1 MEDLKALINARVEAG
16 AILTKK
22 LVMKSV
28 NFGERDDNGR
38 STAIV
43 RVSQKVPNMVQV
55 TQQMID
61 KANEDA
67 EHYESLVAGLKGE
80 EKAEAQA
87 KAAEVRTYA
96 DSLTLGDWIPGMTD
110 VIFSSNYELLAILRN
125 NPQTAQIA
133 DLCAN
138 SDELLKS
145 IYSYAIASDLSEP
158 VVSGQLYNSIFSD
171 NTSVVNNNTI
181 YHTFFN
187 VKFDDEALD
196 FINDLK
202 REYRRELLKQAMSA
216 SKDKKKN
223 RRSSEED
230 SDD

>member
-1 MEDLKALINARVEAG
+1 MNDLKELINARVEAG
-16 AILTKK
+16 AVVTKK
-22 LVMKSV
+22 LIMKSV

-43 RVSQKVPNMVQV
+43 RVSQKVPNRVQI

-61 KANEDA
+61 QAIADA
-67 EHYESLVAGLKGE
+67 KHYESLVAGLTGE

-87 KAAEVRTYA
+87 KAAEVRVYA
-96 DSLTLGDWIPGMTD
+96 DSLELNAWIPGMTD

-145 IYSYAIASDLSEP
+145 IYSYAIVSDLAEP

-196 FINDLK
+196 FIDELK

>member
-1 MEDLKALINARVEAG
+1 MEDLKALINARVDNG
-16 AILTKK
+16 AVVTKK
-22 LVMKSV
+22 LIMKSV
-28 NFGERDDNGR
+28 NFGERNDNGR
-38 STAIV
+38 STAII

-55 TQQMID
+55 NQQMID

-67 EHYESLVAGLKGE
+67 DYYESLIAGLSGDA
-80 EKAEAQA
+80 KAEAKA
-87 KAAEVRTYA
+87 KAAEVRAYA
-96 DSLTLGDWIPGMTD
+96 DSLELNAWVSGMTD

-133 DLCAN
+133 DLCSN

-145 IYSYAIASDLSEP
+145 IYSYALCSDLAEP
-158 VVSGQLYNSIFSD
+158 VVAGQLYNSIFSD
-171 NTSVVNNNTI
+171 NTDVVNNNTI

-196 FINDLK
+196 FIDELK
-202 REYRRELLKQAMSA
+202 REYRRELLKQAMFA
-216 SKDKKKN
+216 SKDKKKS

-230 SDD
+230 SND

>member
-16 AILTKK
+16 AVVTKK
-22 LVMKSV
+22 LTMKSV

-55 TQQMID
+55 NQAMID
-61 KANEDA
+61 KAIADA
-67 EHYESLVAGLKGE
+67 EHYESLVAGLTGE
-80 EKAEAQA
+80 AKAEAQA
-87 KAAEVRTYA
+87 KAAEVRAYA
-96 DSLTLGDWIPGMTD
+96 DSLELNAWIPGMTD

-145 IYSYAIASDLSEP
+145 IYSYAIASDLAEP

-196 FINDLK
+196 FIDELK

-216 SKDKKKN
+216 SKDKKKS

-230 SDD
+230 DED

>member
-1 MEDLKALINARVEAG
+1 MNDLKELINARVEAG
-16 AILTKK
+16 AVITKK
-22 LVMKSV
+22 LTMKSV

-38 STAIV
+38 STAII

-55 TQQMID
+55 NQQMID
-61 KANEDA
+61 KATADA
-67 EHYESLVAGLKGE
+67 EHYESLVAGLEGE

-87 KAAEVRTYA
+87 KAAEARAYA
-96 DSLTLGDWIPGMTD
+96 DSLEINAWIPGMTD

-145 IYSYAIASDLSEP
+145 IYSYAVTSDLAEP

-187 VKFDDEALD
+187 VRFDDEAFD
-196 FINDLK
+196 FIDELK

-216 SKDKKKN
+216 SKDKKKT

>member
-1 MEDLKALINARVEAG
+1 MKDLKELINARVEAG
-16 AILTKK
+16 AVVPKK
-22 LVMKSV
+22 RIMKSV
-28 NFGERDDNGR
+28 NFCEKDDNGR
-38 STAIV
+38 STAIIH
-43 RVSQKVPNMVQV
+43 VSSKVPNMVQV
-55 TQQMID
+55 NQAMID
-61 KANEDA
+61 KAISDA

-80 EKAEAQA
+80 AKAEAQA
-87 KAAEVRTYA
+87 KAVEVRAYA
-96 DSLTLGDWIPGMTD
+96 DSLELNTWIPGMTD

-145 IYSYAIASDLSEP
+145 IYFYAIASDLAEP
-158 VVSGQLYNSIFSD
+158 VASGSKYKSIFSD
-171 NTSVVNNNTI
+171 NESIVNNNTI

-196 FINDLK
+196 FIDELK

-216 SKDKKKN
+216 SKDKKKS
-223 RRSSEED
+223 RSSDED

>member
-1 MEDLKALINARVEAG
+1 MEDLKALINARVDNG
-16 AILTKK
+16 AVVTKK
-22 LVMKSV
+22 LIMKSV

-38 STAIV
+38 STAII
-43 RVSQKVPNMVQV
+43 RVNQKVPNMVQV
-55 TQQMID
+55 NQQMID

-67 EHYESLVAGLKGE
+67 DHYENLIAGLSGDAKV
-80 EKAEAQA
+80 EAQA
-87 KAAEVRTYA
+87 KAAEVRAYA
-96 DSLTLGDWIPGMTD
+96 DSLELNTWIPGTTD
-110 VIFSSNYELLAILRN
+110 IIFSSNYELLAILRN

-138 SDELLKS
+138 SDDLLKS
-145 IYSYAIASDLSEP
+145 IYSYAITSDLAEP

-171 NTSVVNNNTI
+171 NTNVVNNNTI

-196 FINDLK
+196 FIDELK

-216 SKDKKKN
+216 SKDKKKS
-223 RRSSEED
+223 RRSSEDDNED
-230 SDD
+230 

>member
-1 MEDLKALINARVEAG
+1 MEDLKALINARVDNG
-16 AILTKK
+16 AVVTKK
-22 LVMKSV
+22 LIMKSV
-28 NFGERDDNGR
+28 NFGERDNNDR

-55 TQQMID
+55 NQAMID
-61 KANEDA
+61 KATADA
-67 EHYESLVAGLKGE
+67 EHYESLVAGLTGDA
-80 EKAEAQA
+80 KAEAKA
-87 KAAEVRTYA
+87 KAAEARAYA
-96 DSLTLGDWIPGMTD
+96 DSLELNAWVPGMTD

-138 SDELLKS
+138 SDELLKN
-145 IYSYAIASDLSEP
+145 IYSYAVASDLAEP
-158 VVSGQLYNSIFSD
+158 VTEGSTYNSIFSD
-171 NTSVVNNNTI
+171 NVSIVTNTSI

-196 FINDLK
+196 FIDELK

-216 SKDKKKN
+216 SKDKKKT

-230 SDD
+230 DKD

>member
-1 MEDLKALINARVEAG
+1 MEDLKALITARVDNG
-16 AILTKK
+16 AVVTKK
-22 LVMKSV
+22 LTMKSV

-38 STAIV
+38 STAII
-43 RVSQKVPNMVQV
+43 RVNQKVPNMVQV
-55 TQQMID
+55 NQAMID
-61 KANEDA
+61 KATEDA

-87 KAAEVRTYA
+87 KAAEARAYA
-96 DSLTLGDWIPGMTD
+96 DSLELNAWVPGMTD

-145 IYSYAIASDLSEP
+145 IYSYAIASDLAEP
-158 VVSGQLYNSIFSD
+158 VVAGATYNSIFSD
-171 NTSVVNNNTI
+171 NTSVVVNNTI

-196 FINDLK
+196 FIDELK

-216 SKDKKKN
+216 SKDKKKS
-223 RRSSEED
+223 RRSSEDDDED
-230 SDD
+230 

>member
-1 MEDLKALINARVEAG
+1 MNDLKALINARVEAG
-16 AILTKK
+16 AIVTKK
-22 LVMKSV
+22 LIMKSV
-28 NFGERDDNGR
+28 KCGDRDDNGR

-55 TQQMID
+55 NQQMID
-61 KANEDA
+61 KATADA
-67 EHYESLVAGLKGE
+67 EHYESLVAGLTGDA
-80 EKAEAQA
+80 KAEAKA
-87 KAAEVRTYA
+87 KAAEARAYA
-96 DSLTLGDWIPGMTD
+96 DNLELNAWIPGMTD

-125 NPQTAQIA
+125 NPVTAQIA

-138 SDELLKS
+138 CDKLLET
-145 IYSYAIASDLSEP
+145 IYSYAVSSDLAEP
-158 VVSGQLYNSIFSD
+158 VIAGAVYNSIFSE

-196 FINDLK
+196 FIDELK

-216 SKDKKKN
+216 PKENKKN
-223 RRSSEED
+223 RRSEED
-230 SDD
+230 NED